1 MHARQ
6 TPSGLEIILSN
17 PAAWADGIPFHPV
30 PADQQPLIDRNW
42 VCVDGVFAPPSDTYL
57 AEQAQQQFER
67 ARAQRLAQAR
77 AAVDAAARALVAHI
91 SATEQQTWP
100 TQLAEAQAV
109 QIWRHTP
116 ELLPNGTAPLLHV
129 MVAARGYGES
139 VFDLADRV
147 LAAAA
152 QYTAAAGPLV
162 AWGQRTERAL
172 NAAQTLDELNAIS
185 LTPPPTQPP
194 ATAPEP
200 VASQPE

>member
-1 MHARQ
+1 MYARQ
-6 TPSGLEIILSN
+6 TEHGLEFSKSHTG
-17 PAAWADGIPFHPV
+17 WADNGQPFFPV
-30 PADQQPLIDRNW
+30 PEDLQQVIDRNW
-42 VCVDGVFAPPSDTYL
+42 SCVDGVFCPPTAQYIT
-57 AEQAQQQFER
+57 ERAQQQFEHQR
-67 ARAQRLAQAR
+67 AYLLAKCR
-77 AAVDAAARALVAHI
+77 AAVDTAARGLVAGI

-109 QIWRHTP
+109 QIWRHAQET
-116 ELLPNGTAPLLHV
+116 LPVGTAPLLHV

-172 NAAQTLDELNAIS
+172 NAATTLAELNAIS
-185 LTPPPTQPP
+185 LTPPTQPP